1 MKKYFFIIGLFLC
14 SFPATAKHVA
24 GGELFYEYMGPGNV
38 GGTSTYRITLRLFR
52 DCQSTGPLLENE
64 PVTVGIYSGTSLVN
78 SLVLPIS
85 GGISTIKLNT
95 AGFPCLVGDIN
106 VCYQVAIYTNVITLP
121 DSPDGYT
128 LSRLGC
134 CRVDNITNLAQKTSV
149 GSNYVTRI
157 PGTNTLPVGHNSSPQ
172 FLVKDTALVCA
183 NKSFKLDF
191 GAVDPDGDQL
201 TYSLCE
207 AYTAPSGGNNSPP
220 TATLSLNPLPYAS
233 PYNGN
238 YPLGNRVQINGATGI
253 ISGIA
258 PSEGS
263 YVINVCISEWR
274 NGKVFTQHRKDFILK
289 IKNCDFIEAVL
300 PEKIIQCKD
309 FTVHFE
315 NQSTSSAITSYLWTF
330 GDPQGFTS
338 HDPIVDY
345 TYADTGTYIARLTVN
360 GPQGC
365 VGEASTTVIVYPGF
379 TPGFTVSGS
388 CLLNPFQFKDAT
400 ITKYGVVD
408 SWQWDFGETTTDADT
423 SSVKNPFY
431 TYLTPSVKNVGLIV
445 TNSKGCI
452 DTVHQDYTVR
462 DKPLLNLPFRDT
474 LICSIDSLLIHV
486 SNPGIYSWTPNKN
499 ILFANTSDPV
509 VFPKD
514 TTRYIVSLAD
524 NGCIN
529 TDTVTVNV
537 LQFIKVDLGND
548 TLICKTDTIR
558 LNPVSY
564 ALGYKWTSSSGV
576 LISNSKRPLVQPLV
590 NTKYYVIANLGKCED
605 KDSIQ
610 LKVVPYPVAI
620 VGPDTTIC
628 LGSRIQLR
636 STVAGSSFSWT
647 PVNSLINA
655 NITSPIAGPSKTTVY
670 VLKVSD
676 TLGCPKPSSDTI
688 LVTVAPKVIANA
700 GRDTVALPGQPL
712 QLEATGG
719 QNYLWTPEIFLS
731 NINIPNPIATLDANI
746 DSIKYKVKVLDAN
759 GCFSEDEI
767 VIRVYKTGPDI
778 FVPSAFTPNGDGKND
793 VLKPYTVGISK
804 LSYFNVYNRWGQLVF
819 TTTELGKGW
828 DGLFNGAPQPANAY
842 VFSTE
847 GTDYTGKTVYR
858 KGTTELIR

>member
-1 MKKYFFIIGLFLC
+1 
-14 SFPATAKHVA
+14 
-24 GGELFYEYMGPGNV
+24 MG
-38 GGTSTYRITLRLFR
+38 F
-52 DCQSTGPLLENE
+52 
-64 PVTVGIYSGTSLVN
+64 
-78 SLVLPIS
+78 
-85 GGISTIKLNT
+85 
-95 AGFPCLVGDIN
+95 
-106 VCYQVAIYTNVITLP
+106 
-121 DSPDGYT
+121 
-128 LSRLGC
+128 
-134 CRVDNITNLAQKTSV
+134 
-149 GSNYVTRI
+149 
-157 PGTNTLPVGHNSSPQ
+157 
-172 FLVKDTALVCA
+172 
-183 NKSFKLDF
+183 
-191 GAVDPDGDQL
+191 
-201 TYSLCE
+201 
-207 AYTAPSGGNNSPP
+207 
-220 TATLSLNPLPYAS
+220 
-233 PYNGN
+233 
-238 YPLGNRVQINGATGI
+238 
-253 ISGIA
+253 
-258 PSEGS
+258 
-263 YVINVCISEWR
+263 WR
-274 NGKVFTQHRKDFILK
+274 NHHRCGYIRYKKSIL
-289 IKNCDFIEAVL
+289 
-300 PEKIIQCKD
+300 
-309 FTVHFE
+309 
-315 NQSTSSAITSYLWTF
+315 
-330 GDPQGFTS
+330 
-338 HDPIVDY
+338 
-345 TYADTGTYIARLTVN
+345 
-360 GPQGC
+360 
-365 VGEASTTVIVYPGF
+365 
-379 TPGFTVSGS
+379 
-388 CLLNPFQFKDAT
+388 
-400 ITKYGVVD
+400 
-408 SWQWDFGETTTDADT
+408 
-423 SSVKNPFY
+423 
-431 TYLTPSVKNVGLIV
+431 NVGLIV

-486 SNPGIYSWTPNKN
+486 SNPGIYSWKPNKN
-499 ILFANTSDPV
+499 ILFANTADPI

-576 LISNSKRPLVQPLV
+576 LISNIKRPLVQPLV
-590 NTKYYVIANLGKCED
+590 NTKYYVTANLGKCED

-636 STVAGSSFSWT
+636 STVVGSSYSWT
-647 PVNSLINA
+647 PANSLVNA
-655 NITSPIAGPSKTTVY
+655 SVFSPIAGPSKTTVY

-688 LVTVAPKVIANA
+688 LVTVAPKIIANA

-759 GCFSEDEI
+759 GCFSEDDI

-828 DGLFNGAPQPANAY
+828 DGIFNGNPQPANAY

-858 KGTTELIR
+858 KGTTVLIR